1 MYRVKTL
8 LVMATVMLLATSLF
22 AASGEILPFKG
33 EYQPSP
39 FTKNYTRD
47 TDVVLTNLEGI
58 TVNTNFGGWTKDYF
72 LEMYVP
78 PADGYVNS
86 IDFNFSDLPEVSG
99 GGMSVWIYQAAFP
112 WEEVNTEA
120 IADAALD
127 AQLGYYDEATGFEN
141 VGTNWVKGGV
151 NDVEGADPNFNY
163 DPLGPQAW
171 PAFGSG
177 SMSVEPNADDG
188 GWVNYDLQV
197 SMGTKY
203 DFTKDTPFVV
213 VVKFNGFPAEGD
225 GADYRMGFLSG
236 VKHIDPQ
243 PAMKFYST
251 ISSPNGRMGLD
262 DWGWYIRSYV
272 WDWNINATLT
282 GDRGPQVYTEEL
294 VTTLSTASREV
305 TAYIYDDNPS
315 GGSAGVGS
323 ATLMYT
329 IDGGSA
335 VSSALTAQDDTT
347 FVGTIPGQAPGT
359 EVTYWVEAE
368 DVNGN
373 AGAAEA
379 RTYSIFEAMNPILL
393 VYDTDEIVGLEWYY
407 MYATPDTFNNN
418 WDLWEQKFGQVNE
431 TLLTNY
437 EIVIHVMGG
446 GPYND
451 VDDVSTL
458 YADWLAMGTAEV
470 PRRLMIMG
478 QDYGVISGFADT
490 TFPASAF
497 ENMYLGVET
506 LGPQDINYDGTAAS
520 YEDPYAI
527 NAVASDETVDY
538 LAAFEGDSLQ
548 LFYWPA
554 YEVGFNNWIDN
565 MTLSGGTAT
574 FTDPNNSDAPVAVRH
589 SGTGWM
595 TAFWTIDNLALDY
608 MSPADTSS
616 MYHWALTDVGNP
628 ITGTLEWFGAPTNGV
643 VAIDNEVLAPA
654 NFKLHAAYPN
664 PFNPVTNIAYELA
677 TSADV
682 SITVYNMLGQEVANL
697 VNGFQN
703 AGNYTV
709 QWNGLDNLGHSVPSG
724 LYFYEMATEGFS
736 STHKMMLIK

>member
-1 MYRVKTL
+1 
-8 LVMATVMLLATSLF
+8 
-22 AASGEILPFKG
+22 
-33 EYQPSP
+33 
-39 FTKNYTRD
+39 
-47 TDVVLTNLEGI
+47 
-58 TVNTNFGGWTKDYF
+58 
-72 LEMYVP
+72 
-78 PADGYVNS
+78 
-86 IDFNFSDLPEVSG
+86 
-99 GGMSVWIYQAAFP
+99 
-112 WEEVNTEA
+112 
-120 IADAALD
+120 
-127 AQLGYYDEATGFEN
+127 
-141 VGTNWVKGGV
+141 
-151 NDVEGADPNFNY
+151 
-163 DPLGPQAW
+163 
-171 PAFGSG
+171 
-177 SMSVEPNADDG
+177 
-188 GWVNYDLQV
+188 
-197 SMGTKY
+197 
-203 DFTKDTPFVV
+203 
-213 VVKFNGFPAEGD
+213 
-225 GADYRMGFLSG
+225 
-236 VKHIDPQ
+236 
-243 PAMKFYST
+243 
-251 ISSPNGRMGLD
+251 
-262 DWGWYIRSYV
+262 
-272 WDWNINATLT
+272 
-282 GDRGPQVYTEEL
+282 
-294 VTTLSTASREV
+294 
-305 TAYIYDDNPS
+305 
-315 GGSAGVGS
+315 
-323 ATLMYT
+323 
-329 IDGGSA
+329 
-335 VSSALTAQDDTT
+335 
-347 FVGTIPGQAPGT
+347 
-359 EVTYWVEAE
+359 
-368 DVNGN
+368 
-373 AGAAEA
+373 
-379 RTYSIFEAMNPILL
+379 
-393 VYDTDEIVGLEWYY
+393 
-407 MYATPDTFNNN
+407 
-418 WDLWEQKFGQVNE
+418 
-431 TLLTNY
+431 
-437 EIVIHVMGG
+437 MGG

-527 NAVASDETVDY
+527 DAVASDETVDY